1 LAFVRWA
8 SFLIGLGMACA
19 VSTANAQ
26 TGAATPP
33 TTDCTIK
40 RTLADAEPGK
50 DGFHRAILMQ
60 GLDKITGR
68 TTEFEAPLGVE
79 VCFFKLR
86 ITARQC
92 IARPPEETPETTAYL
107 DVSENTLAGEK
118 VKLFSGWMFA
128 SSPALNALEHAV
140 YDVWVVSCRTDEPV
154 PEAIPP
160 REAEAETPPPA
171 DDTPIPDEAPPPDA
185 APPGTPVTPP
195 PETPPAGRSE

>member
-1 LAFVRWA
+1 VRWA
-8 SFLIGLGMACA
+8 SLFLGLLL
-19 VSTANAQ
+19 SWS
-26 TGAATPP
+26 AATASAQAQAETEAPPP
-33 TTDCTIK
+33 TDCAIK
-40 RTLADAEPGK
+40 RSLKDAEPGK

-92 IARPPEETPETTAYL
+92 ISRPPEETPETTAYL
-107 DVSENTLAGEK
+107 DVSEITLAGEN

-140 YDVWVVSCRTDEPV
+140 YDVWVVSCKTDEPV
-154 PEAIPP
+154 
-160 REAEAETPPPA
+160 AEASPPLREMPE
-171 DDTPIPDEAPPPDA
+171 DDTPAPPDEPPPPDETPPPDA
-185 APPGTPVTPP
+185 APPGTPP
-195 PETPPAGRSE
+195 SEPSGLNE